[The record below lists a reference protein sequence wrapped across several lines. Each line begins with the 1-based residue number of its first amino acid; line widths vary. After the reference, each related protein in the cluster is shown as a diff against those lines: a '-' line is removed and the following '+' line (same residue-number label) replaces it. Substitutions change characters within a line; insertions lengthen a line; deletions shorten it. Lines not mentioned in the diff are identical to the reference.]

1 MSDFPAPPLP
11 NSVHEMLPH
20 TGEKFLMDTDT
31 KTKIFLA
38 WNRTDAPGNFMV
50 PSDPSQP
57 DFPGWVD
64 NKTPP
69 PYHIVQRGY
78 WQLITQELIQPGGH
92 SSRDVAYSSG
102 SSTTDTQTFSAE
114 LGAEGGGV
122 SVKLSVGFSK
132 SITIDENTTLSTGSG
147 WENSYKYEVK
157 FANWQ
162 RIQEFS
168 IETTADTID
177 PNGKF
182 FPAGSLLS
190 DVMRADANGVSA
202 YKSGI
207 AGSGHV
213 GYVSC
218 QLGRYTN
225 SLEDREQSI
234 FPVAPSGGA

>member
-11 NSVHEMLPH
+11 TSIDDLLPP
-20 TGEKFLMDTDT
+20 TGEKFLMDIDT
-31 KTKIFLA
+31 KTKVFLT
-38 WNRTDAPGNFMV
+38 WNRTDGPGTYMIA
-50 PSDPSQP
+50 SDPSQP
-57 DFPGWVD
+57 DFPGWVTD
-64 NKTPP
+64 KPP
-69 PYHIVQRGY
+69 PYHIVRRGY
-78 WQLITQELIQPGGH
+78 WKLISQEVIQPGGH
-92 SSRDVAYSSG
+92 STIDKAYSTG

-132 SITIDENTTLSTGSG
+132 SITIDENTTVTTGSG
-147 WENSYKYEVK
+147 WENPYKYAVQ

-162 RIQEFS
+162 RVQEFS
-168 IETTADTID
+168 IETTEYTKD
-177 PNGKF
+177 PNGKS

-213 GYVSC
+213 GYVYC
-218 QLGRYTN
+218 QLGCYTN

-234 FPVAPSGGA
+234 FPVAPKDSA